1 MNESYDSRPIA
12 RIAGLAVTL
21 VSSSDRLRAE
31 QIAAILSGCAVSES
45 PVELDVGGDDD
56 ATFAVELAE
65 QLASD
70 CDDGLTGNTVVVLE
84 AGADI
89 VEIALVLEHMLE
101 ARRPRVPVGIR
112 DVVAVTSVR
121 EVGQQLLGWASEAS
135 AQGDDFTS
143 PGCLASRLE
152 FASMIVLTDAPDAAA
167 PADTRLV
174 LALLARMAPSALV
187 LTPFDVAH
195 ARQLS
200 GLLVR
205 GRARRLGA
213 SMGWQRELV
222 EGAPAHPVSDACS
235 TFVFRDPRPFHPG
248 RLHAAVTLR
257 LTPEN
262 VGCIARSRG
271 FVRLATRGGR
281 VGSWATAGNVLD
293 LEPTEMLSWSA
304 DSPIGQEI
312 AFFGPGLDEIA
323 LERTLS
329 ECLLTAE
336 ELAVGPEVWATYAD
350 PFPEWVVEHRH

>member
-1 MNESYDSRPIA
+1 MNESSDSHPIS

-31 QIAAILSGCAVSES
+31 QIAAILSGCAASES
-45 PVELDVGGDDD
+45 PAELDLGGDDD

-65 QLASD
+65 QLASEY
-70 CDDGLTGNTVVVLE
+70 DDGLTGNTVVVLE
-84 AGADI
+84 PGADI
-89 VEIALVLEHMLE
+89 VEIALVLEHMLDG
-101 ARRPRVPVGIR
+101 RRPRVPVGIR
-112 DVVAVTSVR
+112 DVVAVSSVR
-121 EVGQQLLGWASEAS
+121 EVGQQLLGWASEA
-135 AQGDDFTS
+135 ADQIDDFTS
-143 PGCLASRLE
+143 PGRLASRLE
-152 FASMIVLTDAPDAAA
+152 FASMIVLTDVPNAAA
-167 PADTRLV
+167 AEDTRLV
-174 LALLARMAPSALV
+174 LALLERLAPSALV

-222 EGAPAHPVSDACS
+222 EGAPAHPVSGCS

-293 LEPTEMLSWSA
+293 LEPTEMLSWSS

-312 AFFGPGLDEIA
+312 VFFGPDLDEMA
-323 LERTLS
+323 LEAALS

-336 ELAVGPEVWATYAD
+336 ELAAGPEEWASYPD
-350 PFPEWVVEHRH
+350 PFPEWMVEHHH

>member
-1 MNESYDSRPIA
+1 MNESSDSRPIA

-21 VSSSDRLRAE
+21 VSSSDRLLAE
-31 QIAAILSGCAVSES
+31 RVAATLSGCAVSES

-65 QLASD
+65 QLASEY
-70 CDDGLTGNTVVVLE
+70 DDGLTGNTVVVLE
-84 AGADI
+84 PGADI
-89 VEIALVLEHMLE
+89 VEIALVLEHMLDG
-101 ARRPRVPVGIR
+101 RRPRVPVGIR

-121 EVGQQLLGWASEAS
+121 EVGQQLFGWAAECS

-143 PGCLASRLE
+143 PGRLASRLE
-152 FASMIVLTDAPDAAA
+152 FASMIVLTDVPNVAAA
-167 PADTRLV
+167 EDTRLV
-174 LALLARMAPSALV
+174 LALLERLAPSALV

-213 SMGWQRELV
+213 SMGWQRELI
-222 EGAPAHPVSDACS
+222 EGAPAHPVSGCS

-248 RLHAAVTLR
+248 RLHTAVTLR
-257 LTPEN
+257 LTPQN

-293 LEPTEMLSWSA
+293 LEPTEMLSWSP

-312 AFFGPGLDEIA
+312 VFFGPGLDEIA
-323 LERTLS
+323 LEAALS
-329 ECLLTAE
+329 ECLLTTE
-336 ELAVGPEVWATYAD
+336 ELAAGPEEWASYPD
-350 PFPEWVVEHRH
+350 PFPEWVVEHHH